1 MVVEETTP
9 KEERDEQEEGSK
21 WRRSTVAVGAEED
34 GKTVSVRPHRR
45 SPPGDKCWGH
55 GKPGPKTVH
64 REAASEVETIAV
76 REVLGALGLSVSGI
90 VVPCANPAE
99 RRRLGFTFAPVQPET
114 DSGASTEGPDHETSL
129 D

>member
-1 MVVEETTP
+1 MNKRRAASGEEALW
-9 KEERDEQEEGSK
+9 RWEQ
-21 WRRSTVAVGAEED
+21 RRTEDGIGAAASTVSSGGQVLGAREAGAED
-34 GKTVSVRPHRR
+34 R
-45 SPPGDKCWGH
+45 S
-55 GKPGPKTVH
+55 